1 MLEGQPNEIKPGKSK
16 QKKKGTISSLSFPLT
31 LAELSETS
39 KKPFMVKLPFWHSEL
54 AVNRR

>member
-39 KKPFMVKLPFWHSEL
+39 KKPFMVKSPF
-54 AVNRR
+54 